1 MERFPGS
8 CAGRTFQNPDAEGR
22 ATRGAPRGD
31 SSEEQV
37 PATRECEAAA
47 QDHGGPAPGKGRAS
61 GRNRETCEVAAPRL
75 SLRAEGPPAPH
86 GLWGGDPKEPWAGPP
101 ELPRFLPSSGR
112 TARSVRYAHL
122 SATGVL
128 GGRSLRAPRGVC
140 ATPSCVSSLSPI
152 PGEQNA
158 SLSRD
163 SVSEMP
169 EGDSRPDER
178 FWRRFQRLKC
188 GRAAAGAGAAGP
200 LSARR
205 LLALRKATA
214 EGALRAPLL
223 PLPPALRQER
233 TCSRPSQRGDSL
245 RLAMPFSGSLWAA
258 RLSYVNRVY
267 SSRARVFPNSPGIDH
282 RTAFARP
289 EQSPEGCLGKA
300 GVEGSPRSQGRAVT
314 ARETRCPLPRGLGC
328 ELGRPLQTP

>member
-1 MERFPGS
+1 METPQRSRSRPHGSARPRPGPRGPRS
-8 CAGRTFQNPDAEGR
+8 WEGEGKR
-22 ATRGAPRGD
+22 PEPRDLRGRGAP
-31 SSEEQV
+31 
-37 PATRECEAAA
+37 P
-47 QDHGGPAPGKGRAS
+47 
-61 GRNRETCEVAAPRL
+61 

-128 GGRSLRAPRGVC
+128 GGRSLRAPWGVC
-140 ATPSCVSSLSPI
+140 ATPSCVASLSPI

-178 FWRRFQRLKC
+178 FWRRFQRLKW

-205 LLALRKATA
+205 LLALRQGDCRGRPA
-214 EGALRAPLL
+214 RPAPA
-223 PLPPALRQER
+223 PPA
-233 TCSRPSQRGDSL
+233 G
-245 RLAMPFSGSLWAA
+245 AA
-258 RLSYVNRVY
+258 
-267 SSRARVFPNSPGIDH
+267 
-282 RTAFARP
+282 
-289 EQSPEGCLGKA
+289 A
-300 GVEGSPRSQGRAVT
+300 GAHVLQTLT
-314 ARETRCPLPRGLGC
+314 AR
-328 ELGRPLQTP
+328 

>member
-1 MERFPGS
+1 M
-8 CAGRTFQNPDAEGR
+8 AEVGE
-22 ATRGAPRGD
+22 
-31 SSEEQV
+31 S
-37 PATRECEAAA
+37 
-47 QDHGGPAPGKGRAS
+47 GG
-61 GRNRETCEVAAPRL
+61 
-75 SLRAEGPPAPH
+75 
-86 GLWGGDPKEPWAGPP
+86 W
-101 ELPRFLPSSGR
+101 
-112 TARSVRYAHL
+112 
-122 SATGVL
+122 
-128 GGRSLRAPRGVC
+128 GGRSWAPVRADGSS
-140 ATPSCVSSLSPI
+140 PS
-152 PGEQNA
+152 A
-158 SLSRD
+158 
-163 SVSEMP
+163 
-169 EGDSRPDER
+169 
-178 FWRRFQRLKC
+178 
-188 GRAAAGAGAAGP
+188 
-200 LSARR
+200 
-205 LLALRKATA
+205 KATA

-223 PLPPALRQER
+223 QER